1 MGVVAGSSI
10 VHMFLSELQT
20 EAVEETAHAD
30 DDEKPD
36 PRMLSGA
43 ELWEMYRI
51 IDPTVRVCLCVCV
64 CGERERSVEQH
75 CMAARSHKREARGRE

>member
-1 MGVVAGSSI
+1 
-10 VHMFLSELQT
+10 MFLSELQT
-20 EAVEETAHAD
+20 ETVTETALAD

-51 IDPTVRVCLCVCV
+51 IDPTVLVCLCVCVCV